1 MRAAG
6 HGDSRRVS
14 ASGEAGRVPVPGTA
28 GVLVRWEARWDPAD
42 LGAPGFRA
50 ASYVVLEPPWG
61 LDPGKGWM
69 ADGGRLV
76 ELAAAAGVAAEASAW
91 EAHLRAL
98 CRRAGIDRG
107 AVSRMADALEVL
119 RG

>member
-1 MRAAG
+1 M
-6 HGDSRRVS
+6 
-14 ASGEAGRVPVPGTA
+14 
-28 GVLVRWEARWDPAD
+28 
-42 LGAPGFRA
+42 
-50 ASYVVLEPPWG
+50 LEPPWG

-69 ADGGRLV
+69 DAAAVGGAAGVLLDAGLLGAVVPGEDPGADGEALRRMADGRRLV

-91 EAHLRAL
+91 EVHLRTL